1 MHSRSPS
8 SSPYINFLLY
18 PSAYPFGGNSGVC
31 LFFLKRWNGTTAVSE
46 ARDTRS
52 VGARGAATRH
62 ERVPPIDP
70 SLHRLCFAG
79 EGEERERESGQPILS
94 LYRDLRARTHT
105 SLLRKTFPILRV
117 PRVYRVNERIL
128 SLQLFP
134 PTCGKHFSSIFF
146 SPFFSF
152 FFFQN
157 PGFKKYWIFAIG
169 LQQRIQTDLSRPSF
183 RYIRRG
189 YFWRR

>member
-1 MHSRSPS
+1 MILTTRFACA
-8 SSPYINFLLY
+8 FLLSLY
-18 PSAYPFGGNSGVC
+18 KFPPLSFGLSLRREFRC
-31 LFFLKRWNGTTAVSE
+31 MSFFPPRWNGTTAVSE

-146 SPFFSF
+146 SPFFF
-152 FFFQN
+152 FFRTPDSRN
-157 PGFKKYWIFAIG
+157 IGFSPSDY
-169 LQQRIQTDLSRPSF
+169 SREF
-183 RYIRRG
+183 RQIYLDPRFGI
-189 YFWRR
+189 

>member
-134 PTCGKHFSSIFF
+134 PTCGKHFSSIFS
-146 SPFFSF
+146 SPFF

-157 PGFKKYWIFAIG
+157 PWFKKSWIFAIG

>member
-1 MHSRSPS
+1 MPRRDT
-8 SSPYINFLLY
+8 NAFLL
-18 PSAYPFGGNSGVC
+18 S
-31 LFFLKRWNGTTAVSE
+31 
-46 ARDTRS
+46 
-52 VGARGAATRH
+52 
-62 ERVPPIDP
+62 I
-70 SLHRLCFAG
+70 HRLCFAG

-94 LYRDLRARTHT
+94 LYRDLRAHTH
-105 SLLRKTFPILRV
+105 LLRKTFPILRV

-134 PTCGKHFSSIFF
+134 PTCGKHFSSIFS
-146 SPFFSF
+146 SPFFF